1 MRSLAMGIVSL
12 AWLTVAAG
20 GEVIAWGSPA
30 SANQTADAVPI
41 RLGRPVPIAAPTD
54 DVAPPAEQ
62 PPPLSHASPII
73 RGQSP
78 DIPPVAPPPPPPP
91 PGGGVPPFPGGL
103 PGGEEPYNCGVVAKD
118 KPASGGFFRESL
130 GETQKRVARR
140 PHSLGGPVRPR

>member
-12 AWLTVAAG
+12 AWLTVAASV
-20 GEVIAWGSPA
+20 EVIQWGAPA

-91 PGGGVPPFPGGL
+91 PGGGVPHFPSGFAGRVEL
-103 PGGEEPYNCGVVAKD
+103 FYCGVSA
-118 KPASGGFFRESL
+118 
-130 GETQKRVARR
+130 
-140 PHSLGGPVRPR
+140 